1 MDIPLVNTAPAR
13 APGIVTPIAP
23 AQVQATVQ
31 AQTAALLVAQ
41 TTVDLSPLGRFLS
54 AVALFQKRML
64 ELQSNPAAAAAEQA
78 SEQGISPL
86 ALAVADLAASANA
99 LQASSITGTSDDQ
112 SLSTLFGQQFA
123 AQAAPDDDADDT
135 GLPAIGLTFGSASS
149 FDDGDVLTVDTAVL
163 QAAFATDP
171 AGTTELLSRTATAF
185 GALAGIAPAD
195 GAEPSLLVNDE
206 PAPFGPQTQPEAQTT
221 GQQQVPPNFSIQAAP
236 LSSDAAFF
244 QELLAD
250 TPRPALALEQAAPPE
265 VAEAIA
271 NFEASRVA
279 ESDQGQAERQLDTA
293 AAPLQP
299 NLPQG
304 QDVDTAIA
312 VNSERSTTSQTQQAA
327 AAQLERGQADQSR
340 EAQDATR
347 DANLRMGDAIAAERA
362 ANERIANAMSAER
375 AVLAAERNTQ
385 ATDEAILARAAEE
398 SVEQTRLARDAELVR
413 LDRAR
418 DARAPGLDELAPP
431 PLRDTAA
438 TLAPVQTMSAGEPGD
453 VVIPRLPPLNAQ
465 PLNNAQQLAR
475 DPAIAAAIAAYNLSA
490 GPFAALNG
498 RTEQATPRPKV
509 IPPVDSVTKVAAIET
524 DAATSESSR
533 PFR

>member
-13 APGIVTPIAP
+13 APGIVTPITP
-23 AQVQATVQ
+23 TQVQATVQ

-78 SEQGISPL
+78 SEEGMSPL
-86 ALAVADLAASANA
+86 ALTVADLAASANA

-112 SLSTLFGQQFA
+112 SLATLFGQQFA
-123 AQAAPDDDADDT
+123 AQAALGDEADDT
-135 GLPAIGLTFGSASS
+135 GLAAIGLMFGSASGLEN
-149 FDDGDVLTVDTAVL
+149 GDVLKVDTAVL
-163 QAAFATDP
+163 QAAFAADP
-171 AGTTELLSRTATAF
+171 AAATALLSRTATAF
-185 GALAGIAPAD
+185 GALAGIAP
-195 GAEPSLLVNDE
+195 GAQAELQTEATPQ
-206 PAPFGPQTQPEAQTT
+206 PAAQPQDLPVFSGPAT
-221 GQQQVPPNFSIQAAP
+221 VP

-250 TPRPALALEQAAPPE
+250 APRPALALEQAAPPE

-271 NFEASRVA
+271 DFEARRVA
-279 ESDQGQAERQLDTA
+279 ESEQAQADRPLDNA

-304 QDVDTAIA
+304 QAVDTTSAG
-312 VNSERSTTSQTQQAA
+312 NNERVTTALPGLPELQPSV
-327 AAQLERGQADQSR
+327 AAQATATQLARTQANQAR
-340 EAQDATR
+340 EAQAATR
-347 DANLRMGDAIAAERA
+347 DANARMGDTIAAERA
-362 ANERIANAMSAER
+362 ANERIGNAMSAER
-375 AVLAAERNTQ
+375 AVLATGPDAQT
-385 ATDEAILARAAEE
+385 TDEAA
-398 SVEQTRLARDAELVR
+398 VARDADLTR

-418 DARAPGLDELAPP
+418 EARALDMEELD
-431 PLRDTAA
+431 LRSIMREPAA
-438 TLAPVQTMSAGEPGD
+438 TLAPARTMQTGD
-453 VVIPRLPPLNAQ
+453 PADVTLPAPQQSNNAQ

-475 DPAIAAAIAAYNLSA
+475 DPAIAAAIAAYNLST

-498 RTEQATPRPKV
+498 KPEQAALRPKV
-509 IPPVDSVTKVAAIET
+509 IAPVDGVTKVAAIET